1 VVTHSK
7 RLPNSRLHD
16 ARVEH
21 GWSQQK
27 LAELL
32 GTTPVSISRWENG
45 VNHPFPYFQE
55 RMCKVFGKTPAE
67 LGLLPSPD
75 EAGESLQSQDE
86 SPPAPGVSRINTIPN
101 MRNPFF
107 IGREDLLVALHERLS
122 KTRAAALTQAQALY
136 GIGGIGKTQTA
147 TEYAFRYSDEYTHLL
162 WMRAATRE
170 TLVADMLML
179 AERLDLPEKNQQDQQ
194 RVVEAVK
201 GWLAEHEGWLLIMD
215 NADDLPTVREFLP
228 SNHKGHIIFT
238 TRAQASG
245 AIAASIEVERL
256 SPNDG
261 TLLLLR
267 WTKRLAIDAP
277 LDQALPTER
286 AAAERIVQEM
296 DGLPLA
302 IVQAGAY
309 IEETG
314 CTLEDYLHLY
324 QTHCKEL
331 LGRHS
336 RLSLDYPETVA
347 STWAV
352 SFEKIE
358 QESPAAAD
366 VLRLCAYLA
375 PDAIPEELLT
385 RGAAELGDL
394 PGAAVRN
401 LFKLNEALEVL
412 RRYSL
417 VRRDADTHQLTIH
430 RLVQIVH
437 RESMDHETQRAWA
450 ERTVRVVNA
459 AFPPEASY
467 STGAH
472 YKDYLPHAQECARL
486 IEQYHLSFPKAA
498 QLLFQA
504 GAFSYFYNFYAQ
516 SQALHTQA
524 LAIREQVLGPE
535 HPDVAESLNRL
546 GMLARVREDY
556 SQAEELYRRTL
567 AIREKVL
574 GPEHPAVAESFNNL
588 GVLYRNQGKYE
599 QAEPFL
605 QRALKIHQQ
614 SSGHEHTQTLLAI
627 FNLGKLYTEQRKYK
641 QAEERLQQALAG
653 FERVL
658 KPGHPLIAKN
668 LSLLAKLSYDQG
680 NHGQAEQLWEQ
691 ALAQLEKTLGMEHY
705 SLAEVLNNLA
715 KISFAQ
721 GHYTEAQSFCE
732 RALSIC
738 ERVLG
743 SEHSETITYREHLA
757 RIVSKREAE
766 QNG

>member
-55 RMCKVFGKTPAE
+55 RMCEVFGKTPAE
-67 LGLLPSPD
+67 LGLLSSPD
-75 EAGESLQSQDE
+75 EAGESLQSQGE

-107 IGREDLLVALHERLS
+107 IGRENLLAALHERLS
-122 KTRAAALTQAQALY
+122 ATRAAALTQAQALY
-136 GIGGIGKTQTA
+136 GLGGIGKTQTA

-162 WMRAATRE
+162 WMHAATRE
-170 TLVADMLML
+170 TLMADILTL
-179 AERLDLPEKNQQDQQ
+179 AERLDLPEKNQQDQP
-194 RVVEAVK
+194 RVMEAVK
-201 GWLAEHEGWLLIMD
+201 RWLAEHEGWLLIMD
-215 NADDLPTVREFLP
+215 NADDLPMAREFLP
-228 SNHKGHIIFT
+228 GNHHGHIIFT

-256 SPNDG
+256 SLHDG

-277 LDQALPTER
+277 LDRASANER

-302 IVQAGAY
+302 IVQTGAY

-314 CTLEDYLHLY
+314 CTLEDYLRLY
-324 QTHCKEL
+324 QTHRKEL
-331 LGRHS
+331 LARRS
-336 RLSLDYPETVA
+336 RYSLDYPETVA
-347 STWAV
+347 GTWAL

-358 QESPAAAD
+358 QENPAAAD

-385 RGAAELGDL
+385 RGAGALSDF
-394 PGAAVRN
+394 PGAAVRD

-417 VRRDADTHQLTIH
+417 VRRDADTHQITVH

-437 RESMDHETQRAWA
+437 RESMDHETQRSWA

-459 AFPPEASY
+459 AFPPETSY
-467 STGAH
+467 STGTNH
-472 YKDYLPHAQECARL
+472 KDYLPHAQACAVL
-486 IEQYHLSFPKAA
+486 IEQYHLCFPEAA

-504 GAFSYFYNFYAQ
+504 GAFSYFYNFYTQ

-524 LAIREQVLGPE
+524 LAIREHILGPE

-556 SQAEELYRRTL
+556 SQAEKLYRRTL
-567 AIREKVL
+567 AIREKAL

-599 QAEPFL
+599 QAEPLL
-605 QRALKIHQQ
+605 QRALDIYQQ
-614 SSGHEHTQTLLAI
+614 LCGYKHPKTLLI
-627 FNLGKLYTEQRKYK
+627 LFNLGKLYVEQQKYE

-653 FERVL
+653 FEQVL
-658 KPGHPLIAKN
+658 EPENPFIAQN
-668 LSLLAKLSYDQG
+668 LSLLARLSHEQG
-680 NHGQAEQLWEQ
+680 NQEQAEQLWKQ
-691 ALAQLEKTLGMEHY
+691 ALAMLEKTLGPEHD
-705 SLAEVLNNLA
+705 NLA
-715 KISFAQ
+715 QILNDLAKLYIAQ
-721 GHYTEAQSFCE
+721 YRYAEAQSLCQ
-732 RALSIC
+732 RAVDIC
-738 ERVLG
+738 EKMLG
-743 SEHSETITYREHLA
+743 PEHSETITYRETLS
-757 RIVSKREAE
+757 RIISKVDEAE
-766 QNG
+766 G